1 MKTKRNF
8 RKLSNK
14 KKTRK
19 NRKQVGGFIG
29 RFFRKSDD
37 KLSSKE
43 LLKRRRKQLIKAIEE
58 EQRTSDEN
66 RKEDIEKKI
75 IKLHREYLQLRN
87 KVDDDV
93 MAEIIAKN
101 VEDGRQKFYYLS
113 NMYKIEFLDSPQ
125 DHPVIK
131 KEKTEREKQ
140 QADNFELDI

>member
-1 MKTKRNF
+1 M
-8 RKLSNK
+8 
-14 KKTRK
+14 
-19 NRKQVGGFIG
+19 
-29 RFFRKSDD
+29 
-37 KLSSKE
+37 
-43 LLKRRRKQLIKAIEE
+43 LKRRRKQLIKAIEE

-93 MAEIIAKN
+93 MAEIVAKN

-113 NMYKIEFLDSPQ
+113 NMYTIEFLDSPK

-131 KEKTEREKQ
+131 NEKEEREK
-140 QADNFELDI
+140 FELVV

>member
-19 NRKQVGGFIG
+19 NRKQIGGFIG

-37 KLSSKE
+37 KLRPKD

-58 EQRTSDEN
+58 EQRNSD
-66 RKEDIEKKI
+66 KGIEKKI
-75 IKLHREYLQLRN
+75 KSLHLEYLQLRN
-87 KVDDDV
+87 KVDDDI
-93 MAEIIAKN
+93 MAEIIEKN
-101 VEDGRQKFYYLS
+101 VENGRRKFYYLS
-113 NMYKIEFLDSPQ
+113 NMYKIEYLNSPQ

-131 KEKTEREKQ
+131 KEKEEREK
-140 QADNFELDI
+140 FELVV

>member
-19 NRKQVGGFIG
+19 NRKQIGGFIG

-37 KLSSKE
+37 KLRPKE

-58 EQRTSDEN
+58 EQRNSDEE
-66 RKEDIEKKI
+66 KIDGIEKKI
-75 IKLHREYLQLRN
+75 KSLHLEYLQLRN
-87 KVDDDV
+87 KVDDDI
-93 MAEIIAKN
+93 MAEIIEKN
-101 VEDGRQKFYYLS
+101 VENGRRKFYYLS
-113 NMYKIEFLDSPQ
+113 NMYTIEYLNSPE

-131 KEKTEREKQ
+131 KEKTEREKI
-140 QADNFELDI
+140 ELVV